1 MNLTQD
7 QRYCHSCVEKT
18 KRVKNYPKEYLKAI
32 QSGKEV
38 VSNKVRAVYEREVA
52 WMKKA
57 PAGFPYYFDAKEG
70 LRHIEFIERFC
81 KHSKGRFAGKPVKL
95 ELFQKAKIQLV
106 FGWRNKKT
114 KLRRFKEVVDIRGR
128 KCGKSTETAAVEW
141 DVFLNDRENGPEVY
155 CTANKKDQANLI
167 YSECVNMRIQSPEL
181 KAITRKRQSD
191 IYCQGN
197 MGFIKCLASDTSTMD
212 GLNPSFVSLDEFHA
226 MKTSALYDVMIQGQS
241 MRDQPLAWL
250 IATNG
255 FVREGFFDAKYAYWS
270 SVALWEPGFE
280 DYTILVLIYELNDRA
295 NWQDPAHWPEAN
307 PGLGKIKKLET
318 LSQNVEKA
326 KKDPSFLPTLMTKDF
341 NLPES
346 EFASWLSYDAAVNEA
361 TFTMEEVAGSYAIG
375 GCDLSAVADLT
386 CATLLLR
393 KPQDETVYVLQMYF
407 IPQSKIDF
415 LEKTASKEAPY
426 KLWADQGWLTICKG
440 AQVDYSDVTKWYIQM
455 VEEYDIRPLWISYD
469 RALSG
474 YWVPEMEAYGFE
486 MEKCAQGPYTWSQ
499 PMKEMGAAFEQHRVN
514 YNNNPILRWCLMNTA
529 VKRTNTD
536 SLEMIQPVKIQTAR
550 RIDGAVSLLNAW
562 VGYVKHFDEYMPYVR

>member
-1 MNLTQD
+1 MARSKKLP
-7 QRYCHSCVEKT
+7 
-18 KRVKNYPKEYLKAI
+18 NYPKEYLEAI
-32 QSGKEV
+32 QSGAEI
-38 VSNKVRAVYEREVA
+38 VSNKVRAVYEREVG
-52 WMKKA
+52 WMDNP
-57 PAGFPYYFDAKEG
+57 PADFPFYFDEKEG

-81 KHSKGRFAGKPVKL
+81 KHSKGRFARKPVKL
-95 ELFQKAKIQLV
+95 ELFQKAKLQLV
-106 FGWRNKKT
+106 FGWRRKDN

-167 YSECVNMRIQSPEL
+167 YSECVNMRLQSPEL
-181 KAITRKRQSD
+181 KAITKKRQSD
-191 IYCQGN
+191 IYCQMN

-212 GLNPSFVSLDEFHA
+212 GLNPSFFSLDEFHA
-226 MKTSALYDVMIQGQS
+226 MKTSALYDVMLQGQS

-255 FVREGFFDAKYAYWS
+255 FVREGFFDSKYAYWS
-270 SVALWEPGFE
+270 SVATWEPGFE
-280 DYTILVLIYELNDRA
+280 DYTVLVLIYELNDRST
-295 NWQDPAHWPEAN
+295 WQDPAHWPEAN

-346 EFASWLSYDAAVNEA
+346 EFASWLSYDQAVNEA
-361 TFTMEEVAGSYAIG
+361 TYTMEEVSGSYAIG

-386 CATLLLR
+386 CATLMLR
-393 KPQDETVYVLQMYF
+393 KPNDETIYVLQMYF
-407 IPQSKIDF
+407 IPQSKIDL
-415 LEKTASKEAPY
+415 LEKTSSKEAPY
-426 KLWADQGWLTICKG
+426 KLWAEQGWLTICKG
-440 AQVDYSDVTKWYIQM
+440 AQVDYSDVTKWFIRM
-455 VEEYDIRPLWISYD
+455 VEEYDIRPLWNSYD

-474 YWVPEMEAYGFE
+474 YWVPEMEDYGFE

-499 PMKEMGAAFEQHRVN
+499 PMKEMGAAFEQHKVN
-514 YNNNPILRWCLMNTA
+514 YNNNPILRWCLMNTG

-536 SLEMIQPVKIQTAR
+536 SLETIQPVKIQTGR
-550 RIDGAVSLLNAW
+550 RIDGTVSLLNAW
-562 VGYVKHFDEYMPYVR
+562 VAYLKHYDEYMPYVR

>member
-1 MNLTQD
+1 MARSKKLP
-7 QRYCHSCVEKT
+7 
-18 KRVKNYPKEYLKAI
+18 NYPKEYLEAI
-32 QSGKEV
+32 QSGAEI
-38 VSNKVRAVYEREVA
+38 VSNKVRAVYEREVG
-52 WMKKA
+52 WMDNP
-57 PAGFPYYFDAKEG
+57 PADFPFYFDEKEG

-81 KHSKGRFAGKPVKL
+81 KHSKGRFARKPVKL
-95 ELFQKAKIQLV
+95 ELFQKAKLQLV
-106 FGWRNKKT
+106 FGWRRKDN

-167 YSECVNMRIQSPEL
+167 YSECVNMRLQSPEL
-181 KAITRKRQSD
+181 KAITKKRQSD
-191 IYCQGN
+191 IYCQMN

-212 GLNPSFVSLDEFHA
+212 GLNPSFFSLDEFHA
-226 MKTSALYDVMIQGQS
+226 MKTSALYDVMLQGQS

-255 FVREGFFDAKYAYWS
+255 FVREGFFDSKYAYWS
-270 SVALWEPGFE
+270 SVATWEPGFE
-280 DYTILVLIYELNDRA
+280 DYTVLVLIYELNDRST
-295 NWQDPAHWPEAN
+295 WQDPAHWPEAN

-346 EFASWLSYDAAVNEA
+346 EFASWLSYDQAVNEA
-361 TFTMEEVAGSYAIG
+361 TYTMEEVSGSYAIG

-386 CATLLLR
+386 CATLMLR
-393 KPQDETVYVLQMYF
+393 KPNDETIYVLQMYF

-415 LEKTASKEAPY
+415 LEKTSSKEAPY
-426 KLWADQGWLTICKG
+426 KLWAEQGWLTICKG
-440 AQVDYSDVTKWYIQM
+440 AQVDYSEVTKWFIRM
-455 VEEYDIRPLWISYD
+455 VEEYDIRPLWNSYD

-499 PMKEMGAAFEQHRVN
+499 PMKEMGAAFEQHKVN
-514 YNNNPILRWCLMNTA
+514 YNNNPILRWCLMNTG

-536 SLEMIQPVKIQTAR
+536 SLETIQPVKIQTGR
-550 RIDGAVSLLNAW
+550 RIDGTVSLLNAW
-562 VGYVKHFDEYMPYVR
+562 VAYLKHYDEYMPYVR

>member
-1 MNLTQD
+1 MARSKKLP
-7 QRYCHSCVEKT
+7 
-18 KRVKNYPKEYLKAI
+18 NYPKEYLEAI
-32 QSGKEV
+32 QSGAEI
-38 VSNKVRAVYEREVA
+38 VSNKVRAVYEREVG
-52 WMKKA
+52 WMDNP
-57 PAGFPYYFDAKEG
+57 PADFPFYFDEKEG

-81 KHSKGRFAGKPVKL
+81 KHSKGRFARKPVKL
-95 ELFQKAKIQLV
+95 ELFQKAKLQLV
-106 FGWRNKKT
+106 FGWRRKDN

-167 YSECVNMRIQSPEL
+167 YSECVNMRLQSPEL
-181 KAITRKRQSD
+181 KAITKKRQSD
-191 IYCQGN
+191 IYCQMN

-212 GLNPSFVSLDEFHA
+212 GLNPSFFSLDEFHA
-226 MKTSALYDVMIQGQS
+226 MKTSALYDVMLQGQS

-255 FVREGFFDAKYAYWS
+255 FVREGFFDSKYAYWS
-270 SVALWEPGFE
+270 SVATWEPGFE
-280 DYTILVLIYELNDRA
+280 DYTVLVLIYELNDRST
-295 NWQDPAHWPEAN
+295 WQDPAHWPEAN

-346 EFASWLSYDAAVNEA
+346 EFASWLSYDQAVNEA
-361 TFTMEEVAGSYAIG
+361 TYTMEEVSGSYAIG

-386 CATLLLR
+386 CATLMLR
-393 KPQDETVYVLQMYF
+393 KPNDETIYVLQMYF

-415 LEKTASKEAPY
+415 LEKTSSKEAPY
-426 KLWADQGWLTICKG
+426 KLWAEQGWLTICKG
-440 AQVDYSDVTKWYIQM
+440 AQVDYSEVTKWYIKM
-455 VEEYDIRPLWISYD
+455 VEEYDIRPLWNSYD

-474 YWVPEMEAYGFE
+474 YWVPEMEDYGFE

-499 PMKEMGAAFEQHRVN
+499 PMKEMGAAFEQHKVN
-514 YNNNPILRWCLMNTA
+514 YNNNPILRWCLMNTG

-536 SLEMIQPVKIQTAR
+536 SLETIQPVKIQTGR
-550 RIDGAVSLLNAW
+550 RIDGTVSLLNAW
-562 VGYVKHFDEYMPYVR
+562 VAYLKHYDEYMPYVR

>member
-1 MNLTQD
+1 MI
-7 QRYCHSCVEKT
+7 
-18 KRVKNYPKEYLKAI
+18 NYPKEYLKAI
-32 QSGKEV
+32 QSGEEV
-38 VSNKVRAVYEREVA
+38 VSNKVRTVYERECG
-52 WMKKA
+52 WMDNP
-57 PAGFPYYFDAKEG
+57 PADFPYYFDEKEG

-81 KHSKGRFAGKPVKL
+81 KHSKGRFARQSIKL
-95 ELFQKAKIQLV
+95 ELFQKAKIQLA
-106 FGWRNKKT
+106 FGWRHKDT
-114 KLRRFKEVVDIRGR
+114 KLRRFREVVDIRGR

-141 DVFLNDRENGPEVY
+141 DVFLNDKENGPEVY

-167 YSECVNMRIQSPEL
+167 YSECVNMRLQSPEL
-181 KAITRKRQSD
+181 KAITKKRQSD
-191 IYCQGN
+191 IYCQHN

-212 GLNPSFVSLDEFHA
+212 GLNPSFFSLDEFHA

-255 FVREGFFDAKYAYWS
+255 FVREGFFDQKYAYWS

-280 DYTILVLIYELNDRA
+280 DYTVLALIYELNDRTT
-295 NWQDPAHWPEAN
+295 WQDPKHWPEAN

-318 LSQNVEKA
+318 LAQNVEKA
-326 KKDPSFLPTLMTKDF
+326 KKDPSFVPTLMTKDF

-346 EFASWLSYDAAVNEA
+346 EFASWLSYDDAVNES
-361 TFTMEEVAGSYAIG
+361 TYSMDDIKGSYAIG

-386 CATLLLR
+386 CATLLIR
-393 KPQDETVYVLQMYF
+393 KPDDETVYVLQKYF
-407 IPQSKIDF
+407 IPQSKIDY

-426 KLWADQGWLTICKG
+426 KLWAKQGWLTICKG
-440 AQVDYSDVTKWYIQM
+440 AQVDYSDVTKWFVQM
-455 VEEYDIRPLWISYD
+455 VEEYDIRPLWNSYD

-486 MEKCAQGPYTWSQ
+486 MEKCAQGPFTWSQ
-499 PMKEMGAAFEQHRVN
+499 PMKEMGAAFEQHKVN

-536 SLEMIQPVKIQTAR
+536 SLEMIQPVKIQAAR
-550 RIDGAVSLLNAW
+550 RIDGTVSLLNAW
-562 VGYVKHFDEYMPYVR
+562 VAYVKHYDEYMPYVR

>member
-1 MNLTQD
+1 MARSKKLP
-7 QRYCHSCVEKT
+7 
-18 KRVKNYPKEYLKAI
+18 NYPKEYLEAI
-32 QSGKEV
+32 QSGAEI
-38 VSNKVRAVYEREVA
+38 VSNKVRAVYEREVG
-52 WMKKA
+52 WMDNP
-57 PAGFPYYFDAKEG
+57 PADFPFYFDEKEG

-81 KHSKGRFAGKPVKL
+81 KHSKGRFARKPVKL
-95 ELFQKAKIQLV
+95 ELFQKAKLQLV
-106 FGWRNKKT
+106 FGWRRKDN

-167 YSECVNMRIQSPEL
+167 YSECVNMRLQSPEL
-181 KAITRKRQSD
+181 KAITKKRQSD
-191 IYCQGN
+191 IYCQMN

-212 GLNPSFVSLDEFHA
+212 GLNPSFFSLDEFHA
-226 MKTSALYDVMIQGQS
+226 MKTSALYDVMLQGQS

-255 FVREGFFDAKYAYWS
+255 FVREGFFDSKYAYWS
-270 SVALWEPGFE
+270 SVATWEPGFE
-280 DYTILVLIYELNDRA
+280 DYTVLVLIYELNDRST
-295 NWQDPAHWPEAN
+295 WQDPAHWPEAN

-346 EFASWLSYDAAVNEA
+346 EFASWLSYDQAVNEA
-361 TFTMEEVAGSYAIG
+361 TYTMEEVSGSYAIG

-386 CATLLLR
+386 CATLMLR
-393 KPQDETVYVLQMYF
+393 KPNDETIYVLQMYF
-407 IPQSKIDF
+407 IPQSKIDL
-415 LEKTASKEAPY
+415 LEKTSSKEAPY
-426 KLWADQGWLTICKG
+426 KLWAEQGWLTICKG
-440 AQVDYSDVTKWYIQM
+440 AQVDYSDVTKWFVRM
-455 VEEYDIRPLWISYD
+455 VEEYDIRPLWNSYD

-474 YWVPEMEAYGFE
+474 YWVPEMEDYGFE

-499 PMKEMGAAFEQHRVN
+499 PMKEMGAAFEQHKVN
-514 YNNNPILRWCLMNTA
+514 YNNNPILRWCLMNTG

-536 SLEMIQPVKIQTAR
+536 SLETIQPVKIQTGR
-550 RIDGAVSLLNAW
+550 RIDGTVSLLNAW
-562 VGYVKHFDEYMPYVR
+562 VAYLKHYDEYMPYVR

>member
-1 MNLTQD
+1 MARSKKLP
-7 QRYCHSCVEKT
+7 
-18 KRVKNYPKEYLKAI
+18 NYPKEYLEAI
-32 QSGKEV
+32 QSGAEI
-38 VSNKVRAVYEREVA
+38 VSNKVRAVYEREVG
-52 WMKKA
+52 WMDNP
-57 PAGFPYYFDAKEG
+57 PADFPFYFDEKEG

-81 KHSKGRFAGKPVKL
+81 KHSKGRFARKPVKL
-95 ELFQKAKIQLV
+95 ELFQKAKLQLV
-106 FGWRNKKT
+106 FGWRRKDN

-167 YSECVNMRIQSPEL
+167 YSECVNMRLQSPEL
-181 KAITRKRQSD
+181 KAITKKRQSD
-191 IYCQGN
+191 IYCQMN

-212 GLNPSFVSLDEFHA
+212 GLNPSFFSLDEFHA
-226 MKTSALYDVMIQGQS
+226 MKTSALYDVMLQGQS

-255 FVREGFFDAKYAYWS
+255 FVREGFFDSKYAYWS
-270 SVALWEPGFE
+270 SVATWEPGFE
-280 DYTILVLIYELNDRA
+280 DYTVLVLIYELNDRST
-295 NWQDPAHWPEAN
+295 WQDPAHWPEAN

-346 EFASWLSYDAAVNEA
+346 EFASWLSYDQAVNEA
-361 TFTMEEVAGSYAIG
+361 TYTMEEVSGSYAIG

-386 CATLLLR
+386 CATLMLR
-393 KPQDETVYVLQMYF
+393 KPNNETIYVLQMYF
-407 IPQSKIDF
+407 IPQSKIDL
-415 LEKTASKEAPY
+415 LEKTSSKEAPY
-426 KLWADQGWLTICKG
+426 KLWAEQGWLTICKG
-440 AQVDYSDVTKWYIQM
+440 AQVDYSEVTKWYIKM
-455 VEEYDIRPLWISYD
+455 VEEYDIRPLWNSYD

-474 YWVPEMEAYGFE
+474 YWVPEMEDYGFE

-499 PMKEMGAAFEQHRVN
+499 PMKEMGAAFEQHKVN
-514 YNNNPILRWCLMNTA
+514 YNNNPILRWCLMNTG

-536 SLEMIQPVKIQTAR
+536 SLETIQPVKIQTGR
-550 RIDGAVSLLNAW
+550 RIDGTVSLLNAW
-562 VGYVKHFDEYMPYVR
+562 VAYLKHYDEYMPYVR

>member
-1 MNLTQD
+1 VARSKKLP
-7 QRYCHSCVEKT
+7 
-18 KRVKNYPKEYLKAI
+18 NYPKEYLEAI
-32 QSGKEV
+32 QSGAEI
-38 VSNKVRAVYEREVA
+38 VSNKVRAVYEREVG
-52 WMKKA
+52 WMDNP
-57 PAGFPYYFDAKEG
+57 PADFPFYFDEKEG

-81 KHSKGRFAGKPVKL
+81 KHSKGRFARKPVKL
-95 ELFQKAKIQLV
+95 ELFQKAKLQLV
-106 FGWRNKKT
+106 FGWRRKDN

-167 YSECVNMRIQSPEL
+167 YSECVNMRLQSPEL
-181 KAITRKRQSD
+181 KAITKKRQSD
-191 IYCQGN
+191 IYCQMN

-212 GLNPSFVSLDEFHA
+212 GLNPSFFSLDEFHA
-226 MKTSALYDVMIQGQS
+226 MKTSALYDVMLQGQS

-255 FVREGFFDAKYAYWS
+255 FVREGFFDSKYAYWS
-270 SVALWEPGFE
+270 SVATWEPGFE
-280 DYTILVLIYELNDRA
+280 DYTVLVLIYELNDRST
-295 NWQDPAHWPEAN
+295 WQDPAHWPEAN

-346 EFASWLSYDAAVNEA
+346 EFASWLSYDQAVNEA
-361 TFTMEEVAGSYAIG
+361 TYTMEEVSGSYAIG

-386 CATLLLR
+386 CATLMLR
-393 KPQDETVYVLQMYF
+393 KPNDETIYVLQMYF

-415 LEKTASKEAPY
+415 LEKTSSKEAPY
-426 KLWADQGWLTICKG
+426 KLWAEQGWLTICKG
-440 AQVDYSDVTKWYIQM
+440 AQVDYSEVTKWFIRM
-455 VEEYDIRPLWISYD
+455 VEEYDIRPLWNSYD

-499 PMKEMGAAFEQHRVN
+499 PMKEMGAAFEQHKVN
-514 YNNNPILRWCLMNTA
+514 YNNNPILRWCLMNTG

-536 SLEMIQPVKIQTAR
+536 SLETIQPVKIQTGR
-550 RIDGAVSLLNAW
+550 RIDGTVSLLNAW
-562 VGYVKHFDEYMPYVR
+562 VAYLKHYDEYMPYVR